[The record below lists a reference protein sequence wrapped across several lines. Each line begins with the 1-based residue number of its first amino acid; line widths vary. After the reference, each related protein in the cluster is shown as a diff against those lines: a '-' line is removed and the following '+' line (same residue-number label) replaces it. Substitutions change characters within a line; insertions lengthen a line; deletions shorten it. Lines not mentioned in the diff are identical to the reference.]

1 MFQKTSKF
9 SNSALGRQ
17 QKVNN
22 MIITQSDLADLRQKI
37 TDLRQQLVQHPLYSQ
52 IKTLPDVRI
61 FMQSHIF
68 AVWDFMSLLKSLQAQ
83 LTCVSTPWLPV
94 GSPNTRY
101 LINEIVVGE
110 ESDVDEQGNRLSH
123 FELYQKAMRQ
133 SGANTKQIDQ
143 LIAHL
148 QTGLSVQ
155 DAIQTTIK
163 EKHIAD
169 FVNFTFRIITQSPAY
184 VQAAVFTFGREDL
197 IPDMFLSIVN
207 DLDRNNPQQISTFK
221 YYLERHIEV
230 DGGHHSHLAME
241 MVTELCGNDSKK
253 WELATAAVCEALQV
267 RIRLWDG
274 ILQQLKT
281 NNN

>member
-1 MFQKTSKF
+1 
-9 SNSALGRQ
+9 
-17 QKVNN
+17 
-22 MIITQSDLADLRQKI
+22 MITTQSEIALLRQKI
-37 TDLRQQLVQHPLYSQ
+37 RDLRLQLVQHPLYAQ
-52 IKTLPDVRI
+52 IKNLADVRI

-83 LTCVSTPWLPV
+83 LTCVSTPWLPI

-110 ESDVDEQGNRLSH
+110 EADVDESGNRLSH

-133 SGANTKQIDQ
+133 SGANTNQIEQ
-143 LIAHL
+143 LIAQL
-148 QTGLSVQ
+148 RSGVSVQ
-155 DAIQTTIK
+155 NAIQTTIK

-169 FVNFTFRIITQSPAY
+169 FVNFTFKIITQSPVY

-207 DLDRNNPQQISTFK
+207 DLDRNNPQQISTLK

-241 MVTELCGNDSKK
+241 MVTELCGDDNQK
-253 WELATAAVCEALQV
+253 WELATEAVCEALRV
-267 RIRLWDG
+267 RIQLWDG
-274 ILQQLKT
+274 ILAGLKT
-281 NNN
+281 NRN